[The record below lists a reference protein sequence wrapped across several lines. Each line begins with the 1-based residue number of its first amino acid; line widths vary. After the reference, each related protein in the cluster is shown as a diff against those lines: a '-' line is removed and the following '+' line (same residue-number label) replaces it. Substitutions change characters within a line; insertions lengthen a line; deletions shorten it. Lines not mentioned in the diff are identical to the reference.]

1 MCSYPVVLNLQ
12 NRAVL
17 VVGGGKVAER
27 KIDSLLESKAK
38 VFLVSKDLTEH
49 IKDLINEKKIVFL
62 GKEFSDEHLNGK
74 FIIIVATDDHSFNSY
89 VADKARKRGILVN
102 VVDQPSEC
110 DFFVPSVLRR
120 GDLIISVSTSGK
132 SPFLSKKIKEEL
144 ALIYGIEY
152 QILLEIFSVIRKI
165 LIRAKRDDS
174 VKNEVY
180 EFLYNSKIIDKI
192 KEKDVEGIKEIFL
205 QLSNIIR

>member
-17 VVGGGKVAER
+17 VIGGGKVAER

-49 IKDLINEKKIVFL
+49 IKDLIKEKKIVFL